1 MKKTTLTIL
10 FASVMML
17 ALIGC
22 GTKKAEAASDPWEET
37 TVAEEQT
44 SETSE
49 IAPAKTDESQKE
61 AAETEAIGETP
72 VALSDD
78 SFAYNGK
85 IISVKDDLQTILD
98 NLGAGEGRPSDQ
110 EGVICYDIGTDAVSV
125 FTKKTD
131 GKEDLTQITVHD
143 KTARTA
149 KGVGVGSTE
158 DEVRNAYGE
167 PNDEVVEGAKLLTY
181 EFEGYSILFAFNDNV
196 AAISYFISK

>member
-1 MKKTTLTIL
+1 MSCPGSLCLLSTLKELDIIL
-10 FASVMML
+10 
-17 ALIGC
+17 
-22 GTKKAEAASDPWEET
+22 
-37 TVAEEQT
+37 
-44 SETSE
+44 
-49 IAPAKTDESQKE
+49 
-61 AAETEAIGETP
+61 
-72 VALSDD
+72 DD

-110 EGVICYDIGTDAVSV
+110 EGVICYNIGTDAVSV
-125 FTKKTD
+125 FTKETD
-131 GKEDLTQITVHD
+131 GKEELTQITVHD